1 MVLLNLIASVTQN
14 NLIGINNDLLIKSKE
29 DLKYFYKVTT
39 DKYPEGDFNIVIM
52 GYNTWLSIPPSK
64 RPLKDRMNI
73 VLTQNNKDKIEDN
86 ENIKVLDSLFDA
98 IDWCNTNETGR
109 VFVIGGESVYTQC
122 YLQHMNKINN
132 IYLTRFYDNFQCQKM
147 DTKSFPYEMLSS
159 TDLIGHTSINTEC
172 EIYNNGPYKK
182 ENLEVHYL
190 IYQNRNTQN
199 KEEIQYLNLLHKIM
213 CEGWRTESRNSITYS
228 TFGERMSFNMDNG
241 FPILT
246 SKKMG
251 YKTILRELLWFIRG
265 STSNQ
270 ELLDKNVHIW
280 SQNSTRKFLDSRGL
294 NYEEG
299 DLGPVYGF
307 QWRHSGAEYKDC
319 HTDYSGLGVDQ
330 LQNVIDLIKNDPN
343 SRRIIMNAWNPQDID
358 KMALPPCHVMCQ
370 FHVDL
375 ENKKLNC
382 QLYQR
387 SGDMFLGVP
396 YNISSYSF
404 LLHII
409 AKITGYTP
417 GRLIHILGD
426 THIYESHFEA
436 VNKQLMRSP
445 GKFPTL
451 EIIGE
456 IENIDSLNEDMFEL
470 KDYKSYDKITAPM
483 IA

>member
-1 MVLLNLIASVTQN
+1 MVLLNIIASVTQD
-14 NLIGINNDLLIKSKE
+14 NLIGINNDLIIKSKE

-39 DKYPEGDFNIVIM
+39 DKYPEGNLNIVIM
-52 GYNTWLSIPPSK
+52 GYKTWNSIPASK
-64 RPLKDRMNI
+64 RPLKNRMNI
-73 VLTQNNKDKIEDN
+73 VLTKNNKDKIEEN
-86 ENIKVLDSLFDA
+86 ENIKVLESLFDA

-109 VFVIGGESVYTQC
+109 VFIIGGESIYTQC
-122 YLQHMNKINN
+122 YLEHMNRINN

-147 DTKSFPYEMLSS
+147 DTKSFPYEMLSHM
-159 TDLIGHTSINTEC
+159 DLISTESVNTEC

-182 ENLEVHYL
+182 ENLEVLYL
-190 IYQNRNTQN
+190 IYQNKTTQN
-199 KEEIQYLNLLHKIM
+199 KEEINYLNILDKIM
-213 CEGWRTESRNSITYS
+213 REGIRTESRNSITYS
-228 TFGERMSFNMDNG
+228 TFGERMVFNMDNG
-241 FPILT
+241 FPLLT
-246 SKKMG
+246 TKKMG

-280 SQNSTRKFLDSRGL
+280 SQNSTREFLDSRGL

-330 LQNVIDLIKNDPN
+330 LQNVINLIKNDPK

-382 QLYQR
+382 QVYQR

-396 YNISSYSF
+396 FNIASYSF

-445 GKFPTL
+445 GKFPKL
-451 EIIGE
+451 EIVEE

-470 KDYKSYDKITAPM
+470 KDYNSYDKITAPM

>member
-1 MVLLNLIASVTQN
+1 MVLLNIIASVTQK
-14 NLIGINNDLLIKSKE
+14 NLIGINNDLIIRSKE

-39 DKYPEGDFNIVIM
+39 DKYPEGDLNIVIM
-52 GYNTWLSIPPSK
+52 GYNTWTSIPLSK
-64 RPLKDRMNI
+64 RPLKNRMNI
-73 VLTQNNKDKIEDN
+73 VLTKNNKDKIEEN
-86 ENIKVLDSLFDA
+86 ENIKVLGSLFDA

-109 VFVIGGESVYTQC
+109 VFIIGGESIYTQC
-122 YLQHMNKINN
+122 YLEYMNKINN
-132 IYLTRFYDNFQCQKM
+132 IYLTRFYNNFKYQKKN
-147 DTKSFPYEMLSS
+147 TKSFPYEMLSYMDLIS
-159 TDLIGHTSINTEC
+159 TDSLNSEC

-182 ENLEVHYL
+182 ENLEVLYL
-190 IYQNRNTQN
+190 IYQNKNTQN
-199 KEEIQYLNLLHKIM
+199 KEEINYLNILHKIM
-213 CEGWRTESRNSITYS
+213 REGIRTESRNSITYS
-228 TFGERMSFNMDNG
+228 TFGERMVFNMDNG
-241 FPILT
+241 FPLLT
-246 SKKMG
+246 TKKMG

-280 SQNSTRKFLDSRGL
+280 SQNSTREFLDSRGL

-319 HTDYSGLGVDQ
+319 HTDYKGLGVDQ
-330 LQNVIDLIKNDPN
+330 LQNVINLIKNDPN
-343 SRRIIMNAWNPQDID
+343 SRRIIMNSWNPQDID

-396 YNISSYSF
+396 FNIASYSF

-409 AKITGYTP
+409 SKITGYTP

-445 GKFPTL
+445 GKFPEL
-451 EIIGE
+451 EIVEE

-470 KDYKSYDKITAPM
+470 KDYNSYDKITAPM